1 MMVIFDHDK
10 SGKIKNKKKA
20 QFLTILKGT
29 VNMPWFFG
37 ELRDVL
43 IEFKSTLELSRCM
56 LTISED

>member
-1 MMVIFDHDK
+1 MVVFDHDK
-10 SGKIKNKKKA
+10 SDKIKNKKNA

-29 VNMPWFFG
+29 ANRAWIFG